1 MQKRVRCPH
10 CGYMMP
16 LVILPGAQCYGIT
29 ARCKNKNCKKEFEVK
44 VKEGM
49 QSR

>member
-1 MQKRVRCPH
+1 MQKVVCPH
-10 CGYMMP
+10 CGYVMP
-16 LVILPGAQCYGIT
+16 LAILPGAQCRGIT